1 MRDNLHNKRLGK
13 KGENRTA
20 RYLKRRG
27 YKILERNY
35 RSPFGE
41 VDIIARKGD
50 IIAFVEVK
58 TRLSD
63 FFGAPSDAVRGDRKL
78 RYIRAAKAYYA
89 RYPDCVV
96 RFDVAEVYRTG
107 INYIDGA
114 FDASAK

>member
-13 KGENRTA
+13 KGENKTA

-41 VDIIARKGD
+41 VDIIAKKGD
-50 IIAFVEVK
+50 IVAFVEVK

-63 FFGAPSDAVRGDRKL
+63 SFGAPADSVRSDRKL
-78 RYIRAAKAYYA
+78 RYVRAAKAYA
-89 RYPDCVV
+89 ANLPDCIV
-96 RFDVAEVYRTG
+96 RFDVAEVFKTG
-107 INYIDGA
+107 INYLDNA
-114 FDASAK
+114 FDASSR